1 MSEENVELVRATDA
15 EWQRGNMKAGVERFD
30 PEIAFESF
38 LPDASERVVA
48 SGRAEVEAFMREF
61 LRQWRDYRIFGDE
74 YREVDPTRVFV
85 SGRQVA
91 IGHASGAVVEDT
103 LFSIWTLRGGKVVH
117 LIFERDRRRALEAAG
132 LSE

>member
-1 MSEENVELVRATDA
+1 MSEENLELVRATYA

-74 YREVDPTRVFV
+74 YREVDPARVFV
-85 SGRQVA
+85 SGRQLA
-91 IGHASGAVVEDT
+91 IGHESGAVVEDT